1 MSSASNRLAHRPDD
15 SVDPLMVWTP
25 TARRLKSKDG
35 VPRWWYNGKV
45 YREIPLEVLF
55 QEGGDYG
62 RDSKQQREIERL
74 MLGLSSYQ
82 ATVGVE
88 G

>member
-1 MSSASNRLAHRPDD
+1 
-15 SVDPLMVWTP
+15 MVWTP

-62 RDSKQQREIERL
+62 RDSKQQREIECL
-74 MLGLSSYQ
+74 MLGFSPDEVRADLQGSAYR
-82 ATVGVE
+82 
-88 G
+88 